1 MINYTKEE
9 AKTVEKYKRR
19 VHKQYPGAFLTQ
31 IKKGYFS
38 IVQEKDDFS
47 VVDVL
52 EEQLMPP
59 QISPILAWETAQ
71 LSCRISQNLNRT
83 HPMRSEGR
91 SMADKIAKKIK
102 PEFNSRNSND

>member
-9 AKTVEKYKRR
+9 IKTIEKYKRR

-31 IKKGYFS
+31 IRKGYYS
-38 IVQEKDDFS
+38 IVQEKNDFS

-52 EEQLMPP
+52 EEQLMPAQP
-59 QISPILAWETAQ
+59 SPILAWETAQ

-91 SMADKIAKKIK
+91 NMTNKIAKKFNL
-102 PEFNSRNSND
+102 EFNSRNSND

>member
-1 MINYTKEE
+1 
-9 AKTVEKYKRR
+9 
-19 VHKQYPGAFLTQ
+19 
-31 IKKGYFS
+31 
-38 IVQEKDDFS
+38 
-47 VVDVL
+47 
-52 EEQLMPP
+52 MPP
-59 QISPILAWETAQ
+59 QSSPILAWETAQ